1 MIRFFP
7 FPDDWLILK
16 LIVFLFVFI
25 LVSIVVGR
33 ADAKQEIGAKD
44 SVVVVAPVAI
54 TEDDDED
61 DATINKW
68 SKFRVK
74 ALKFNE
80 STYFRYIVLAIIFIG
95 SIALVSDTNT
105 SIY

>member
-1 MIRFFP
+1 MMIGRFGKT
-7 FPDDWLILK
+7 K
-16 LIVFLFVFI
+16 LTGI
-25 LVSIVVGR
+25 LVVL
-33 ADAKQEIGAKD
+33 ADLVEKNETGAS
-44 SVVVVAPVAI
+44 SVVVVAPVA

-68 SKFRVK
+68 SKIRVI

-80 STYFRYIVLAIIFIG
+80 STYFGYIVLAIIFIA

-105 SIY
+105 SNIKSVFQS